1 MYNMIK
7 IINTAIYYIWKPL
20 REGIL
25 RIPKDSHDKKKKFF
39 LNFVSAWD
47 DECPLNNKFHGHHF
61 MKYVSQIIMLYT
73 LNAHNS
79 IHQLWKWKKAKL
91 VYPP

>member
-7 IINTAIYYIWKPL
+7 IINTAIYYIWKSL

-25 RIPKDSHDKKKKFF
+25 RILMTRKNFF
-39 LNFVSAWD
+39 ISLILYLHEMMNS
-47 DECPLNNKFHGHHF
+47 PLNNKFHGHHF

-73 LNAHNS
+73 LNAYNS
-79 IHQLWKWKKAKL
+79 IHQFWK
-91 VYPP
+91 

>member
-25 RIPKDSHDKKKKFF
+25 RIPKDSHDKKKNFF
-39 LNFVSAWD
+39 L
-47 DECPLNNKFHGHHF
+47 
-61 MKYVSQIIMLYT
+61 ILY
-73 LNAHNS
+73 LHEMMNVH
-79 IHQLWKWKKAKL
+79 
-91 VYPP
+91 